1 MSKAFCGKESLI
13 FFMQIFFSPKSLKF
27 FLGIQGF
34 FVLFSYIFSPP
45 VLAQIFSTNNSIT
58 VIGATPATAGSPGA
72 IAIGSAASSSGDNAI
87 SIGISTIASGNRSV
101 AIGSSV
107 EALSPFATG
116 LGFNASARG
125 ISTVAIGVNSK
136 ALADSAIVIG
146 DAAEATTSALNG
158 VAIGNQSTALG
169 NRALALGTF
178 AQAAE
183 FGTALGGNAEA
194 SQNRSIAIG
203 INSKAL
209 AESAI
214 AIGQISEALGL
225 RATAVGAAAK
235 ASAIQS
241 TAIGNNAVADQ
252 LKSSAFG
259 FAAYGSG
266 LSSTAIGT
274 SSNASGEFS
283 TSLGAES
290 LATAPFSTAI
300 GAQAIATQPNQ
311 IVIGT
316 NSSKVTIPSL
326 GKDGSFLGTTNQ
338 NGTTRLWTTDA
349 EGNLGTSNVSVSQVE
364 RLPAMESAMYKMGTA
379 MNAGTSIAL
388 ALSAVP
394 TVSEDPREP
403 IRCGVGTGSYGGTY
417 AFGLG
422 CAAKVFNR
430 LHVNGGLSFAPP
442 VDYGYGTTP
451 KIGGRIGFSFP
462 FGVRPQSSPSTVSSA
477 ASTINGASD
486 GETRAVIEQ
495 LRNEL
500 DRQKQTTLKLQ
511 QQLESLIAKSGS

>member
-1 MSKAFCGKESLI
+1 
-13 FFMQIFFSPKSLKF
+13 
-27 FLGIQGF
+27 
-34 FVLFSYIFSPP
+34 
-45 VLAQIFSTNNSIT
+45 
-58 VIGATPATAGSPGA
+58 
-72 IAIGSAASSSGDNAI
+72 
-87 SIGISTIASGNRSV
+87 
-101 AIGSSV
+101 
-107 EALSPFATG
+107 
-116 LGFNASARG
+116 
-125 ISTVAIGVNSK
+125 
-136 ALADSAIVIG
+136 
-146 DAAEATTSALNG
+146 
-158 VAIGNQSTALG
+158 
-169 NRALALGTF
+169 
-178 AQAAE
+178 
-183 FGTALGGNAEA
+183 
-194 SQNRSIAIG
+194 
-203 INSKAL
+203 
-209 AESAI
+209 
-214 AIGQISEALGL
+214 
-225 RATAVGAAAK
+225 
-235 ASAIQS
+235 
-241 TAIGNNAVADQ
+241 
-252 LKSSAFG
+252 
-259 FAAYGSG
+259 
-266 LSSTAIGT
+266 
-274 SSNASGEFS
+274 
-283 TSLGAES
+283 
-290 LATAPFSTAI
+290 
-300 GAQAIATQPNQ
+300 
-311 IVIGT
+311 
-316 NSSKVTIPSL
+316 L